1 MYSTVKRVV
10 VGSPLESHLEGEQ
23 RLGKPTALAVF
34 ASDAISSTAYATQ
47 EILVVLVPLAGMAA
61 LNYLVPLSLVV
72 IVLLVIVVTSY
83 HQTIHAYPGGGG
95 SYVVAR
101 ENLGVNPS
109 LVAGASLLV
118 DYTLTVAVSISAG
131 VAAITSAV
139 PSLRGDEVL
148 LCVALIVIL
157 TLGNLR
163 GVKESGRL
171 FAFPT
176 YGYILTLSA
185 LILFGLYRS
194 YTGDLPPLP
203 VNQEQLDAVTD
214 GGALLSGITLF
225 ALLRAFSSGAV
236 ALTGVEAISN
246 GVSAFKAPESRN
258 AGRTLTWMGVILGT
272 AFLGI
277 SVLAHRLQPTLSEDQ
292 TVLSIMGRA
301 VFGGSSIIYF
311 ALQAFTA
318 AILILAANTAY
329 ADFPRLA
336 SLMAGDRF
344 LPRQL
349 ANRGDRLVFSNG
361 ILVLAGGALVL
372 IVAFSG
378 DTSALIPLYAVGV
391 FTAFT
396 LSQSGMVVHHWRLRD
411 PAWKS
416 GVAINATGAVSTFI
430 VLLVVLVSKFTI
442 GAWIPAIVIPVI
454 MVALKAVNRHYSKV
468 AAALRSTPAWTAPVR
483 SHTAVV
489 LVAGVHRGSLMA
501 LDYAERLHPEHL
513 LAVSIAPDH
522 EAEASLREQWRQY
535 GLKLPLEVVEAPY
548 RDLVPPVLSF
558 LDELDARNGEDHV
571 TTVILP
577 EFVVN
582 HWYEQIF
589 HNQNALALK
598 ARLLFRPR
606 TVVTSVPFHVGVDDQ
621 PDPDHRPPAAMK
633 QKKGATVGPDAR
645 ADDRMGAAA
654 AAAVMAAEREAGEQ

>member
-47 EILVVLVPLAGMAA
+47 EILVVLVPLAAMSA
-61 LNYLVPLSLVV
+61 LDYLVPISIVV
-72 IVLLVIVVTSY
+72 ILLLIIVVTSY

-95 SYVVAR
+95 SYVVSR
-101 ENLGVNPS
+101 ENLGVNSS

-148 LCVALIVIL
+148 ICVGLIVIL

-176 YGYILTLSA
+176 YGYIVTLTG
-185 LILFGLYRS
+185 LIVLGLYRS

-203 VNQEQLDAVTD
+203 VNQESLDQVTD
-214 GGALLSGITLF
+214 NGALVSGVTLF

-277 SVLAHRLQPTLSEDQ
+277 SILAHRLQPTLSEEQ
-292 TVLSIMGRA
+292 TVLSILGRA
-301 VFGGSSIIYF
+301 VFGGSSVVYY

-361 ILVLAGGALVL
+361 ILVLAGGALIL
-372 IVAFSG
+372 IVAFGG

-396 LSQSGMVVHHWRLRD
+396 LSQSGMVVHHWQLRD
-411 PAWKS
+411 PGWRS
-416 GVAINATGAVSTFI
+416 GVAINGTGAVATFI

-442 GAWIPAIVIPVI
+442 GAWIPAVVIPVI
-454 MVALKAVNRHYSKV
+454 MLALKAVNRHYAKV
-468 AAALRSTPAWTAPVR
+468 AGALRSTPDWAAPVR

-501 LDYAERLHPEHL
+501 LDYATRLHPEHL
-513 LAVSIAPDH
+513 LAVSIAPDQ
-522 EAEASLREQWRQY
+522 EAEDSLREQWRQY
-535 GLKLPLEVVEAPY
+535 GLTLPLEVVEAPY

-606 TVVTSVPFHVGVDDQ
+606 TVVTSVPFHVGIDDQ
-621 PDPDHRPPAAMK
+621 PDPTHRPPMTRK
-633 QKKGATVGPDAR
+633 QKKTERDGPDPH
-645 ADDRMGAAA
+645 ADARMGAAA
-654 AAAVMAAEREAGEQ
+654 AAAVTAAEREADER

>member
-1 MYSTVKRVV
+1 VKRVV
-10 VGSPLESHLEGEQ
+10 VGRPLESDLEAHQ

-34 ASDAISSTAYATQ
+34 ASDAISSTAYATE
-47 EILVVLVPLAGMAA
+47 EILQVLVPIAA
-61 LNYLVPLSLVV
+61 LGALDYLIPLSLVV
-72 IVLLVIVVTSY
+72 VVLLVIVVTSY

-95 SYVVAR
+95 SYVVSR
-101 ENLGVNPS
+101 ENLGTNAS

-131 VAAITSAV
+131 VAAITSAA
-139 PSLRGDEVL
+139 PALRGQEVL
-148 LCVALIVIL
+148 ICTVLIVVI

-176 YGYILTLSA
+176 YGYIISLTA
-185 LILFGLYRS
+185 LIGYGLIRSFFGHLEP
-194 YTGDLPPLP
+194 LPPD
-203 VNQEQLDAVTD
+203 QEALNHFTEN
-214 GGALLSGITLF
+214 GALLHGMTLF

-236 ALTGVEAISN
+236 ALSGVEAISN
-246 GVSAFKAPESRN
+246 GVSAFRAPEARN

-272 AFLGI
+272 SFLGI

-292 TVLSIMGRA
+292 TVLSTLGRA
-301 VFGGSSIIYF
+301 VFGGDGFLYF
-311 ALQAFTA
+311 SLQAFTA
-318 AILILAANTAY
+318 AVLILAANTAY

-349 ANRGDRLVFSNG
+349 ATRGDRLVFSNG
-361 ILVLAGGALVL
+361 ILVLAGGSLLL
-372 IVAFSG
+372 IFAFSG
-378 DTSALIPLYAVGV
+378 DTTALIPLYAVGV
-391 FTAFT
+391 FCAFT
-396 LSQSGMVVHHWRLRD
+396 LSQTGMVVHHWRLRE
-411 PAWKS
+411 PKWRS
-416 GVAINATGAVSTFI
+416 GIAINSLGAVATF
-430 VLLVVLVSKFTI
+430 VVLMVVLISKFTI
-442 GAWIPAIVIPVI
+442 GAWIPAVVIPMI
-454 MVALKAVNRHYSKV
+454 MVALKGVNRHYRRV
-468 AAALRSTPAWTAPVR
+468 ADALSATPSWQAPTR
-483 SHTAVV
+483 THTAVV

-501 LDYAERLHPEHL
+501 IDYAKRLHPEHL
-513 LAVSIAPDH
+513 LAVSIAPDA

-535 GLKLPLEVVEAPY
+535 RLELPLEIIEAPY

-571 TTVILP
+571 TTVIVP
-577 EFVVN
+577 EFVVT
-582 HWYEQIF
+582 HWWEQVF

-621 PDPDHRPPAAMK
+621 PAASHPPPTTTSQPK
-633 QKKGATVGPDAR
+633 RKRRAR
-645 ADDRMGAAA
+645 KL
-654 AAAVMAAEREAGEQ
+654 AGVTSGSPEGTEQ

>member
-1 MYSTVKRVV
+1 MYSTVKRVI
-10 VGSPLESHLEGEQ
+10 VGRPLESDLEAHQ
-23 RLGKPTALAVF
+23 RLGKPVALAVF
-34 ASDAISSTAYATQ
+34 ASDAISSTAYATE
-47 EILVVLVPLAGMAA
+47 EILHVLVPIAAMAA
-61 LNYLVPLSLVV
+61 LDYLIPLSLVV
-72 IVLLVIVVTSY
+72 VVLLAIVVTSY

-95 SYVVAR
+95 SYVVSR

-139 PSLRGDEVL
+139 PGLRGDEVL
-148 LCVALIVIL
+148 ICTVLIVVL

-176 YGYILTLSA
+176 YGYIVTLGA
-185 LILFGLYRS
+185 LLGLGLYRS
-194 YTGDLPPLP
+194 YTGALDPLP
-203 VNQEQLDAVTD
+203 VDQEQLDQFTEN
-214 GGALLSGITLF
+214 GALLSGVTLF

-236 ALTGVEAISN
+236 ALSGVEAISN
-246 GVSAFKAPESRN
+246 GVSAFRAPESRN
-258 AGRTLTWMGVILGT
+258 AGRTLTWMGVILGVS
-272 AFLGI
+272 FLGI
-277 SVLAHRLQPTLSEDQ
+277 SVLAHRLQPTLSENQ
-292 TVLSIMGRA
+292 TVLSTMGRA
-301 VFGGSSIIYF
+301 VFGGDNFFYF

-318 AILILAANTAY
+318 SILILAANTAY
-329 ADFPRLA
+329 ADFPRL
-336 SLMAGDRF
+336 SSIMAGDRF

-361 ILVLAGGALVL
+361 IVVLAAGALVL
-372 IVAFSG
+372 IVAFGG
-378 DTSALIPLYAVGV
+378 DTTALIPLYAVGV

-411 PAWKS
+411 PGWRA
-416 GVAINATGAVSTFI
+416 GIAINGTGAVATLI
-430 VLLVVLVSKFTI
+430 VLLVVVISKFTI
-442 GAWIPAIVIPVI
+442 GAWIPAVVIPVI
-454 MVALKAVNRHYSKV
+454 MVALKGVNRHYRRV
-468 AAALRSTPAWTAPVR
+468 AKALACTPSWSAPLR
-483 SHTAVV
+483 THTAVV

-501 LDYAERLHPEHL
+501 LDYAQRLHPEDL
-513 LAVSIAPDH
+513 LAVSVAPDDA
-522 EAEASLREQWRQY
+522 AEASLREQWRQY
-535 GLKLPLEVVEAPY
+535 GLTLPLEVIEAPY
-548 RDLVPPVLSF
+548 RDLVPPVLAF

-577 EFVVN
+577 EFVVT
-582 HWYEQIF
+582 HWWEQIF

-621 PDPDHRPPAAMK
+621 PDPTHHAPASE
-633 QKKGATVGPDAR
+633 R
-645 ADDRMGAAA
+645 ADDPEPVKNA
-654 AAAVMAAEREAGEQ
+654 

>member
-148 LCVALIVIL
+148 ICVALIVIL

-203 VNQEQLDAVTD
+203 VNQEQLDVVTEN
-214 GGALLSGITLF
+214 GALLSGVTLF

-258 AGRTLTWMGVILGT
+258 AGRTLTWMGLILGT

-301 VFGGSSIIYF
+301 VFGGSSIVYF

-372 IVAFSG
+372 IVAFGG

-454 MVALKAVNRHYSKV
+454 MVALKAVNRHYSQGRRRP
-468 AAALRSTPAWTAPVR
+468 ALHAGVDRTDPIPHRRRPRGRRAPGLADGPGLRRAPAPRAPAGGQHRPRPGGGGQPARAVAPVR
-483 SHTAVV
+483 PDAPPRGGRSPLPGPRTSRPVVPRRARCPQRRGPRHHRDPARVRREPLVRTDLPQPERIGPQSSSAVPTAHGGH
-489 LVAGVHRGSLMA
+489 LGALPRRGRRPAGPGPSSA
-501 LDYAERLHPEHL
+501 GGD
-513 LAVSIAPDH
+513 
-522 EAEASLREQWRQY
+522 EAEE
-535 GLKLPLEVVEAPY
+535 G
-548 RDLVPPVLSF
+548 RD
-558 LDELDARNGEDHV
+558 G
-571 TTVILP
+571 
-577 EFVVN
+577 
-582 HWYEQIF
+582 
-589 HNQNALALK
+589 
-598 ARLLFRPR
+598 
-606 TVVTSVPFHVGVDDQ
+606 
-621 PDPDHRPPAAMK
+621 
-633 QKKGATVGPDAR
+633 
-645 ADDRMGAAA
+645 
-654 AAAVMAAEREAGEQ
+654 

>member
-148 LCVALIVIL
+148 ICVTLIIIL

-185 LILFGLYRS
+185 LIILGLYRS
-194 YTGDLPPLP
+194 FTGDLPALP
-203 VNQEQLDAVTD
+203 VNQEQLDVVTEN
-214 GGALLSGITLF
+214 GALLSGVTLF

-258 AGRTLTWMGVILGT
+258 AGRTLTWMGLILGT

-277 SVLAHRLQPTLSEDQ
+277 SVLAHRLQPTLSGEQ
-292 TVLSIMGRA
+292 SVLSIMGRA
-301 VFGGSSIIYF
+301 VFGGSSIVYF
-311 ALQAFTA
+311 AL
-318 AILILAANTAY
+318 
-329 ADFPRLA
+329 
-336 SLMAGDRF
+336 
-344 LPRQL
+344 
-349 ANRGDRLVFSNG
+349 
-361 ILVLAGGALVL
+361 
-372 IVAFSG
+372 
-378 DTSALIPLYAVGV
+378 
-391 FTAFT
+391 
-396 LSQSGMVVHHWRLRD
+396 
-411 PAWKS
+411 
-416 GVAINATGAVSTFI
+416 
-430 VLLVVLVSKFTI
+430 
-442 GAWIPAIVIPVI
+442 
-454 MVALKAVNRHYSKV
+454 
-468 AAALRSTPAWTAPVR
+468 
-483 SHTAVV
+483 
-489 LVAGVHRGSLMA
+489 
-501 LDYAERLHPEHL
+501 
-513 LAVSIAPDH
+513 
-522 EAEASLREQWRQY
+522 
-535 GLKLPLEVVEAPY
+535 
-548 RDLVPPVLSF
+548 
-558 LDELDARNGEDHV
+558 
-571 TTVILP
+571 
-577 EFVVN
+577 
-582 HWYEQIF
+582 
-589 HNQNALALK
+589 
-598 ARLLFRPR
+598 
-606 TVVTSVPFHVGVDDQ
+606 
-621 PDPDHRPPAAMK
+621 
-633 QKKGATVGPDAR
+633 
-645 ADDRMGAAA
+645 
-654 AAAVMAAEREAGEQ
+654 